1 MKTIRIKT
9 EHGIKEIHKT
19 NPFASL
25 MSYAE
30 VSTRVRG
37 NDKGEKYV
45 RKMMEKGER

>member
-1 MKTIRIKT
+1 MNKQTKT
-9 EHGIKEIHKT
+9 EHGVKVECKP
-19 NPFASL
+19 NPFAAL